1 MSTHMRTASKHTHGY
16 KYSNLEEKA
25 IAEAFMAEHGYEV
38 DYRDSDDAITSY
50 GAEYFCENLA
60 HSDVHV
66 DDDGEAHAAGIEAAH
81 DINTDDMDYMRAH
94 GQYAVDALCYAPL
107 DVRDLRDTRGALHN
121 AETRDATLTTNRAHR
136 AEQFKRH
143 IAKPAKGYAKQ
154 IASAKADAKA
164 KAKAAKLTPYQRRL
178 AAKEAHRAKMA
189 AELTPR
195 FTDAESNAARAE
207 RAADKRLDDY
217 LNQ

>member
-1 MSTHMRTASKHTHGY
+1 MSTTASKHTQGY
-16 KYSNLEEKA
+16 KYNTQAEKD
-25 IAEAFMAEHGYEV
+25 IAEAFMAEHGFEV
-38 DYRDSDDAITSY
+38 DFRDSDDAITSY

-81 DINTDDMDYMRAH
+81 DINTDDMDDMRSH

-121 AETRDATLTTNRAHR
+121 AETRDATLKANRAHR

-143 IAKPAKGYAKQ
+143 MAKPAKGYGAQ
-154 IASAKADAKA
+154 VATAKADAKA

-189 AELTPR
+189 A
-195 FTDAESNAARAE
+195 A
-207 RAADKRLDDY
+207 
-217 LNQ
+217 Q

>member
-1 MSTHMRTASKHTHGY
+1 MSKHTQGY
-16 KYSNLEEKA
+16 TYKTQAEKD
-25 IAEAFMAEHGYEV
+25 IAEAFMAEHGFEV

-60 HSDVHV
+60 ASDVHM
-66 DDDGEAHAAGIEAAH
+66 DDNGECEAAGIEAAH

-107 DVRDLRDTRGALHN
+107 DVRDLRDTRGALVN
-121 AETRDATLTTNRAHR
+121 MDTRAETLKANRAHR
-136 AEQFKRH
+136 AQQLARH
-143 IAKPAKGYAKQ
+143 MAQPPKGYAKQ

-164 KAKAAKLTPYQRRL
+164 KAKANKLTPYQRRL

-189 AELTPR
+189 A
-195 FTDAESNAARAE
+195 
-207 RAADKRLDDY
+207 K
-217 LNQ
+217 Q

>member
-1 MSTHMRTASKHTHGY
+1 MSYTQGY
-16 KYSNLEEKA
+16 KYGTLEEKA
-25 IAEAFMAEHGYEV
+25 TAEAFMAEHGFEV

-50 GAEYFCENLA
+50 SAEYFCENE
-60 HSDVHV
+60 S
-66 DDDGEAHAAGIEAAH
+66 AGDLEQSARYMGVADAH
-81 DINTDDMDYMRAH
+81 DIQIDGMSKTVAH
-94 GQYAVDALCYAPL
+94 GQYRIDALCYAPL
-107 DVRDLRDTRGALHN
+107 DVKDLRDTRGALVN
-121 AETRDATLTTNRAHR
+121 MDTRDATLKANRAHR

>member
-1 MSTHMRTASKHTHGY
+1 MTNTTRHTQGYVYNTA
-16 KYSNLEEKA
+16 EQKA
-25 IAEAFMAEHGYEV
+25 QAEAFFAEHGFEV

-60 HSDVHV
+60 QADVHV

-94 GQYAVDALCYAPL
+94 GQYNVDALCYAPL
-107 DVRDLRDTRGALHN
+107 DVRDLRDTRGALVN
-121 AETRDATLTTNRAHR
+121 MDTRGEQLKANRAHR
-136 AEQFKRH
+136 AEQLARH
-143 IAKPAKGYAKQ
+143 MSKPAKGYGKQ

-164 KAKAAKLTPYQRRL
+164 KAAKLTPYQKRL

-189 AELTPR
+189 AKMKPR
-195 FTDAESNAARAE
+195 FPNDAEGNAARAE
-207 RAADKRLDDY
+207 RDAESRLDDY